1 MRDISRRIEKA
12 EEKLNVGQDINRTV
26 LVVSP
31 PKKEDETETDRKERR
46 ARIDRLVKE
55 AIQRDPTNPF
65 IFLLA

>member
-1 MRDISRRIEKA
+1 MNIESRLNRIEKQ
-12 EEKLNVGQDINRTV
+12 LGVGHDIKRTV

-31 PKKEDETETDRKERR
+31 PKKEGETEADRKERR
-46 ARIDRLVKE
+46 ARIDRATKE